1 MRLVWTL
8 VVIAA
13 SHFSVPA
20 RAQQPPPQA
29 ASSAQSATEVDEG
42 NEDDEGS
49 SDRVVA
55 KKVALPP
62 VTFDQLSDPRPLSE
76 LVEAF
81 DAKQLEI
88 PAAASVEEL
97 VQYLNQLSKL
107 NEQLTADYRN
117 IQLSLNQ
124 AQAKAADAI
133 LSRADEVSDST
144 FYLAARLGLSG
155 RISQIPYASS
165 QEQQQTHRLVS
176 RQLEIGARQGLK
188 IDEVRNA
195 TRAAEF
201 LERYGERS
209 LALQACSSYGE
220 TIRGAAADRY
230 GETLERL
237 EDTCRRLELLGK
249 PLQLSGTTLKGEPL
263 SWADYRGK
271 VVLVSFWAAWS
282 LPCQV
287 ELAELKQH
295 YETYNSRGF
304 DIVGISLDRDRSQ
317 LESTIAQEQVPW
329 TNLFQ
334 ANAGTNHPMA
344 LKYGV
349 RRVPTAFLV
358 DREGTVLS
366 TQARG
371 AELQRWFYRLFG
383 PKSFVAREMAIESRW
398 EDAAEELERLVAE
411 EPQTIDFRLA
421 LAAVQLR
428 GGDTQGYARTCRS
441 SWDLFTDDNSQLPP
455 VRLIP
460 LLCLPGE
467 IDLDREQIYAS
478 AVQLRR
484 ENGLDDSKLAV
495 IMAAYRAGRDQES
508 LNEELDSGD
517 SFSVTIARLTHAM
530 AAQRL
535 GDDELARQRLDE
547 GRALVALRFFD
558 LLGDDNEG
566 VAYKHWI
573 CCVVAKLILQ
583 EAESLVG
590 SR

>member
-1 MRLVWTL
+1 MRLVWTMAL
-8 VVIAA
+8 LAVPPFAA
-13 SHFSVPA
+13 SA
-20 RAQQPPPQA
+20 RAQQPPAEASPTSQA
-29 ASSAQSATEVDEG
+29 ATEGDEA
-42 NEDDEGS
+42 NP
-49 SDRVVA
+49 DRVVA
-55 KKVALPP
+55 RKIALPP
-62 VTFDQLSDPRPLSE
+62 VTLDQLDDPRPLSE

-107 NEQLTADYRN
+107 SDELAADYRN
-117 IQLSLNQ
+117 IQLNLNQ

-133 LSRADEVSDST
+133 LSRSDEVSDAT

-155 RISQIPYASS
+155 RISQIPFASS
-165 QEQQQTHRLVS
+165 QAQQQTHRLVS
-176 RQLEIGARQGLK
+176 RQLEIGAKQGLK

-201 LERYGERS
+201 LERHGERS
-209 LALQACSSYGE
+209 LALQACSRYAE
-220 TIRGAAADRY
+220 TIRRAAGDRY
-230 GETLERL
+230 VETIERL
-237 EDTCRRLELLGK
+237 EDTCRRLELVGK
-249 PLQLSGTTLKGEPL
+249 PLELSGTTLKGEPL
-263 SWADYRGK
+263 QWSDYRGK

-295 YETYNSRGF
+295 YETYNPRGF
-304 DIVGISLDRDRSQ
+304 EIVGISLDRDRNQ
-317 LESTIAQEQVPW
+317 LESAIAEEQIPW
-329 TNLFQ
+329 ANLFQ
-334 ANAGTNHPMA
+334 EKTGADHPMA

-371 AELQRWFYRLFG
+371 ADLQRWFYRLFG

-398 EDAAEELERLVAE
+398 NKAAEELERLVAE
-411 EPQTIDFRLA
+411 DPENIDFRLA
-421 LAAVQLR
+421 LGAVQLR
-428 GGDTQGYARTCRS
+428 GEDTQGYARSCQA
-441 SWDLFTDDNSQLPP
+441 SWDFFTDDNTRLPP

-460 LLCLPGE
+460 LFCLPAENG
-467 IDLDREQIYAS
+467 LDRDQVYAS
-478 AVQLRR
+478 AVRLRR
-484 ENGLDDSKLAV
+484 DDGSDQSKLAV

-508 LNEELDSGD
+508 LSEELDSGD

-535 GDDELARQRLDE
+535 GDDELARRRLDE
-547 GRALVALRFFD
+547 GRALVALRFID
-558 LLGDDNEG
+558 LLGEDNQG

-573 CCVVAKLILQ
+573 CCATAQLILK
-583 EAESLVG
+583 EAESIVTQ
-590 SR
+590 